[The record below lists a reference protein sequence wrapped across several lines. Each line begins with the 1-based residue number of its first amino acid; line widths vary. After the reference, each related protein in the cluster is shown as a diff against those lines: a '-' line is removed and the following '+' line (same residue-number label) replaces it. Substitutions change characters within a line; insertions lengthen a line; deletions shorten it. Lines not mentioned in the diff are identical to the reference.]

1 MARKIGYTLNRN
13 GKIETNKSESSRRY
27 YRRELLG
34 MSTVQLRD
42 IARREKVIQG
52 IINPMDKDA
61 LIETIMRYRGADE
74 NLLIRKYSKAG
85 WQALETAL
93 RRTNLQ
99 PHPSLHPECSA
110 KFTIWQ
116 KLAVDFYD
124 RLTVHYDPE
133 LVGTNALV
141 LDCDGNLCGIFNVEP
156 KGKAQ
161 DALYLRKEACL
172 PCKEAAVKRY
182 TLLFFDRAASAQIF
196 RIYSGE
202 AAYTPEN
209 IRTAQVPLVDFT
221 VREPKTLHLP
231 VAIDFGTSN
240 TAAGAYLDHLYFES
254 QQLETPPQI
263 RENEINYAIF
273 YDRLH
278 DFAETNLLPSVVSVL
293 SLKDQEEPQYL
304 FGYDAVEM
312 AADSYID
319 EGFCVFYDMKRWI
332 TDYEKN
338 EEITDRHGRRA
349 FVSRKE
355 ILRAFFLHVIHAL
368 ENRLK
373 CRIHDIH
380 ISSPVKQKYLF
391 QKLFREILPEYAV
404 EHDTI
409 DEGVSVLYNTVSEL
423 IEQKK
428 ARKNQL
434 YHALIIDCGGGTTD
448 LSSCKFRVDD
458 QRVSYKIDIETAYEN
473 GDTDFGGNNLTY
485 RIMQLLK
492 LKIAELLAQ
501 AYDQQ
506 QTDGNWA
513 LQHEVY
519 GNKAAFDV
527 KTRERVRQIQAT
539 KELLRAFDVD
549 IFRSVDEK
557 GPAALYQGI
566 DKAYE
571 MAEAIIPTKFK
582 EWEKESRTDYFK
594 VKNNFY
600 FLFHCAE
607 QVKKAF
613 FEKAGALKIILTAE
627 GNHEAPGRNWQLRR
641 EIPIDDGES
650 IVLPM
655 DKWKLAVHQDGG
667 MVTIKQMRD
676 IVFSIFD
683 VNLLLTP
690 DIYGVIQKFLSPL
703 YESGDIEDYN
713 IIKLTGQS
721 CKIDLFRD
729 SLKEFVPGRVI
740 KSKRKSGDSSDCREL
755 KMTCIDGALKYLRD
769 KKYGYA
775 DVHIISQPPKL
786 PYRLTGFTH
795 NGEEVELIDG
805 SRGIS
810 HGELSRNMDNLTLML
825 YLKDQE
831 GNNRYNFTYT
841 CTQDEFEPKTQEEIE
856 AIYGSHIPQDD
867 TDTII
872 HREAKFFIWSEP
884 KEWGFMIVPVY
895 REGETLMLGK
905 EKFQSFENDGWMN
918 SFFDGTK

>member
-13 GKIETNKSESSRRY
+13 GKIETNKSEGTRRY

-34 MSTVQLRD
+34 MSTVQLQE
-42 IARREKVIQG
+42 IARREKVIVG
-52 IINPMDKDA
+52 IVNPMDKEA
-61 LIETIMRYRGADE
+61 LIETIMRYRGADD
-74 NLLIRKYSKAG
+74 NLLIRKYSEKG
-85 WQALETAL
+85 WNALEAAL
-93 RRTNLQ
+93 KKTVWQQAVGLA
-99 PHPSLHPECSA
+99 PECSG
-110 KFTIWQ
+110 KFIVWQ
-116 KLAVDFYD
+116 QLAVDFYD
-124 RLTVHYDPE
+124 NLKVRYMPE
-133 LVGTNALV
+133 LIGTNALV
-141 LDCDGNLCGIFNVEP
+141 VDGDRNLCGIFNVEP

-161 DALYLRKEACL
+161 DYLYLRKEAGL

-182 TLLFFDRAASAQIF
+182 TLLFFDRSASAQIF
-196 RIYSGE
+196 RLYSGE
-202 AAYTPEN
+202 MTYTPEN
-209 IRTAQVPLVDFT
+209 IRLAQVPLVDFI

-254 QQLETPPQI
+254 QQLETPPGI

-278 DFAETNLLPSVVSVL
+278 DFAATNLLPSVVSVL
-293 SLKDQEEPQYL
+293 SLQDQEEPQYL

-332 TDYEKN
+332 SDYEKD

-349 FVSRKE
+349 FVPRKE

-373 CRIHDIH
+373 CRIKGIH

-391 QKLFREILPEYAV
+391 QKLFRQILPEYAV
-404 EHDTI
+404 EHDAI

-492 LKIAELLAQ
+492 LKIAEQLSGE
-501 AYDQQ
+501 YDRHSK
-506 QTDGNWA
+506 DARWA

-519 GNKAAFDV
+519 GAQAAVDAQA
-527 KTRERVRQIQAT
+527 REQLRQIPHS

-549 IFRSVDEK
+549 IFRSVDEH
-557 GPAALYQGI
+557 GTEALYQAL
-566 DKAYE
+566 DRAY
-571 MAEAIIPTKFK
+571 AAVEAVLPTKFK

-655 DKWKLAVHQDGG
+655 DKWKLAVHQAGG
-667 MVTIKQMRD
+667 MVTVKQLKD
-676 IVFSIFD
+676 IVCSIFD

-690 DIYGVIQKFLSPL
+690 DIYGVIARFLDPL
-703 YESGDIEDYN
+703 YESGDIEDYS

-795 NGEEVELIDG
+795 NGEEINLIDG
-805 SRGIS
+805 MAGIS

-825 YLKDQE
+825 YLKDE
-831 GNNRYNFTYT
+831 DGSIRYNFTYT
-841 CTQDEFEPKTQEEIE
+841 CTQAEFTPKTQEEIE
-856 AIYGSHIPQDD
+856 AIYGEHIPQAD